1 MGIREIIK
9 KRFNSSGFTMIE
21 MIAAMVLV
29 SILVP
34 GISIIIRGSLLNVA
48 FTNMAV
54 LANME
59 ADFAQRKFV
68 KHINGVKS
76 FSAGELSENSLK
88 FTSYFNNA
96 VYEYNID
103 QATQTIK
110 CSKDGGADGILLQR
124 VVKDTTID
132 ADQYISKFKYKDKNN
147 NDLGNSPTASEVH
160 GVELTFYLLRGESF
174 YKYTTYATTDKEQID
189 L

>member
-34 GISIIIRGSLLNVA
+34 GISVIVRGSLMNVA

-59 ADFAQRKFV
+59 ANYAQRKFI
-68 KHINGVKS
+68 KDINGVSS
-76 FSAGELSENSLK
+76 FSNGLTDSGPFISPLVKYSHELSL
-88 FTSYFNNA
+88 T
-96 VYEYNID
+96 V
-103 QATQTIK
+103 
-110 CSKDGGADGILLQR
+110 
-124 VVKDTTID
+124 
-132 ADQYISKFKYKDKNN
+132 
-147 NDLGNSPTASEVH
+147 AS
-160 GVELTFYLLRGESF
+160 SS
-174 YKYTTYATTDKEQID
+174 
-189 L
+189 

>member
-1 MGIREIIK
+1 MGIRKIIK

-34 GISIIIRGSLLNVA
+34 GISVIVRGSLMNVA

-59 ADFAQRKFV
+59 ANYAQRKFIKDV
-68 KHINGVKS
+68 NGLSS
-76 FSAGELSENSLK
+76 FSNGLTDSTLI
-88 FTSYFNNA
+88 FTSSFNGS
-96 VYEYNID
+96 VYEYAID
-103 QATQTIK
+103 DGTNTIK
-110 CSKDGGADGILLQR
+110 CSKDAGAPGLLIQR
-124 VVKDTTID
+124 VVKDTTINEVNY
-132 ADQYISKFKYKDKNN
+132 ASKFTYKDENN
-147 NDLGNSPTASEVH
+147 SDLGASPAASDVH

-174 YKYTTYATTDKEQID
+174 YKYTTYATID
-189 L
+189 NNQLDL

>member
-34 GISIIIRGSLLNVA
+34 GISVIVRGSLMNVA

-59 ADFAQRKFV
+59 ANYAQRKFI
-68 KHINGVKS
+68 KDINYCSDSQGIWRFKS
-76 FSAGELSENSLK
+76 PQENIEENSK
-88 FTSYFNNA
+88 
-96 VYEYNID
+96 E
-103 QATQTIK
+103 
-110 CSKDGGADGILLQR
+110 KDN
-124 VVKDTTID
+124 
-132 ADQYISKFKYKDKNN
+132 F
-147 NDLGNSPTASEVH
+147 
-160 GVELTFYLLRGESF
+160 
-174 YKYTTYATTDKEQID
+174 
-189 L
+189 

>member
-34 GISIIIRGSLLNVA
+34 GISVIVRGSLMNVA

-59 ADFAQRKFV
+59 ANYAQRKFI
-68 KHINGVKS
+68 KDINGVS
-76 FSAGELSENSLK
+76 AFSNGLSENNLI
-88 FTSYFNNA
+88 FTSSFNGSE
-96 VYEYNID
+96 YEY
-103 QATQTIK
+103 
-110 CSKDGGADGILLQR
+110 
-124 VVKDTTID
+124 V
-132 ADQYISKFKYKDKNN
+132 
-147 NDLGNSPTASEVH
+147 
-160 GVELTFYLLRGESF
+160 
-174 YKYTTYATTDKEQID
+174 ID
-189 L
+189 LSLIHI

>member
-34 GISIIIRGSLLNVA
+34 GISVIVRGSLMNVA

-59 ADFAQRKFV
+59 ANYAQRKFI
-68 KHINGVKS
+68 KDINGVS
-76 FSAGELSENSLK
+76 AFSNGLSENNLI
-88 FTSYFNNA
+88 FTSSFNGSE
-96 VYEYNID
+96 YEYVID
-103 QATQTIK
+103 NGTRTIK
-110 CSKDGGADGILLQR
+110 CSKDAGASGLLLQR
-124 VVKDTTID
+124 VVKDTTIN
-132 ADQYISKFKYKDKNN
+132 AVNYVSKFTYKDENN
-147 NDLGNSPTASEVH
+147 SDLGGSPSAADVH

-174 YKYTTYATTDKEQID
+174 YKYTTYATID
-189 L
+189 NNQLDL